1 MSPFGFGIFSLMNSI
16 FPIAFLAILIL
27 ILFTIGKGLKQWLHN
42 NGQPQIPA
50 EALIVAKRA
59 RSTHHH
65 NGHHHGHQHG
75 SSSYYVTFQFR
86 SGDRAE
92 IQVPPRE
99 FGLLAKGDEG
109 VLTLQGTRFIHF
121 DRRFSSA
128 DPYCNDTYYHPS
140 ESADDERYRTGQGS
154 GQ

>member
-1 MSPFGFGIFSLMNSI
+1 MSPFGFGIFSLMNLI
-16 FPIAFLAILIL
+16 FPIAFLAILIF
-27 ILFTIGKGLKQWLHN
+27 ILFTIGKGLKQWSHN

-59 RSTHHH
+59 HRSTHHH
-65 NGHHHGHQHG
+65 NGHHHG

-99 FGLLAKGDEG
+99 FGLLAEGDEG
-109 VLTLQGTRFIHF
+109 VVILQGTRFIHF
-121 DRRFSSA
+121 DRRYSTA
-128 DPYCNDTYYHPS
+128 DPYRNDTYYNHPS
-140 ESADDERYRTGQGS
+140 EAADDDRSRDGQGPELKI
-154 GQ
+154 